1 MNRSFRRRG
10 FAKRIA
16 GAAILVSGVALLG
29 FATAAGGA
37 HGLGAVRLTGI
48 TDPGCTPSAAG
59 PGVVTVCLRESQEGT
74 TAAAFATHSCDQVS
88 NRNPALD
95 YFIFVLP
102 AAGDP
107 GRVFTSPAPTVYF
120 DSGTTSGVIGHNA
133 KFFVASAAA
142 GTTLLEAIANANNGT
157 GTPKGGSAQ
166 VFNLTHTCPATTTTP
181 TPTPTAT
188 PTATPTP
195 TPTPTPSATPPG

>member
-1 MNRSFRRRG
+1 M
-10 FAKRIA
+10 
-16 GAAILVSGVALLG
+16 
-29 FATAAGGA
+29 
-37 HGLGAVRLTGI
+37 
-48 TDPGCTPSAAG
+48 
-59 PGVVTVCLRESQEGT
+59 
-74 TAAAFATHSCDQVS
+74 
-88 NRNPALD
+88 
-95 YFIFVLP
+95 LP

-133 KFFVASAAA
+133 KFFFASAAA
-142 GTTLLEAIANANNGT
+142 GTTLLEAIANANNGA

-195 TPTPTPSATPPG
+195 TASPTLPG